1 MKASRLSLALMTIL
15 VAGLAL
21 PAQAADLP
29 KRKSGLWEIKTQM
42 AGMPAG
48 GPAQA
53 PIQMCVDQTTDNMM
67 QERSKEKV
75 NCPTMDVNRGIG
87 KVTMHMVCKHDGGV
101 TSTTDAV
108 ITGDFDSNYKSDM
121 TIRYDPPQNGMKE
134 AKMSQEARW
143 LGPCKPG
150 QRPGDVIVQ
159 GMPKMNMQDMMNDPK
174 IKEMMKRQQQGR

>member
-1 MKASRLSLALMTIL
+1 MKATHFRFALMT
-15 VAGLAL
+15 ALAASL
-21 PAQAADLP
+21 ATAAQATDMP
-29 KRKSGLWEIKTQM
+29 KRKSGLWEVKTQM

-48 GPAQA
+48 SQPQG
-53 PIQMCVDQTTDNMM
+53 PIQMCIDQTTDNMM

-121 TIRYDPPQNGMKE
+121 TIRYDPPQHGMKE
-134 AKMSQEARW
+134 TRMSQEARW
-143 LGPCKPG
+143 LRPCKPG

-174 IKEMMKRQQQGR
+174 IKEMMKRQQQAR